1 MARQT
6 MEEKI
11 KDLLDA
17 NDVVFDH
24 TEGNTHIFM
33 GKQHSKGID
42 NPYII
47 TGNIREKEIDWECS
61 CRAFE
66 FNDTCKHIGCAE
78 AIVIRDKHRTT
89 MVLIT
94 YDSEG
99 HENP

>member
-1 MARQT
+1 MVRQT
-6 MEEKI
+6 MEEKVKAI
-11 KDLLDA
+11 LNAK
-17 NDVVFDH
+17 DVVFDH

-33 GKQHSKGID
+33 GKQHSKGVD

-66 FNDTCKHIGCAE
+66 FADTCKHIESAK
-78 AIVIRDKHRTT
+78 IILVRDKHRTT

-94 YDSEG
+94 YDEEG
-99 HENP
+99 FEK